1 MTSFGMGTGV
11 YQPDELAEMQ
21 KVFEE
26 ITSELWFDRRPEA
39 RKSFAKYLL
48 ENYPDGSYDPIIHRA
63 VVEDAARKYFS
74 GLPGRD

>member
-1 MTSFGMGTGV
+1 MTSFETGNSV

-21 KVFEE
+21 EVFKE
-26 ITSELWFDRRPEA
+26 ITSELWFARRPEA

-48 ENYPDGSYDPIIHRA
+48 ENYPDGSYDPIKHRA
-63 VVEDAARKYFS
+63 VIEDVARKYFS